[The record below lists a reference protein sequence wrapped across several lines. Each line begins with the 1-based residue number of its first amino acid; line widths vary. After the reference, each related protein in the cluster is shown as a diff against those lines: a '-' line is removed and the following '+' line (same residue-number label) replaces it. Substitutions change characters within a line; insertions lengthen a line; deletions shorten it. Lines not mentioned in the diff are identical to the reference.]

1 MANIN
6 NYNLSY
12 KPLYIYT
19 ENLNFFYKLNKELKR
34 LNIDFEIL
42 YTGRKLPTLSSIVL
56 TTLDEIKK
64 LENIP
69 EKLVI
74 LPYSSIDNFN
84 HYILEILAAVKIE
97 FKDFYSELTFSI
109 DPGTTHIGII
119 VFLDDFYLHAHTIY
133 EKELFIETIN
143 KYIICFQK
151 KNLNLLRLNFKIGS
165 GVIPITID
173 LLKKIFSNFENRKK
187 MKVYLVDEAK
197 SSKIKIQDKF
207 NLIKSKHESSALIIA
222 MRKGIEVNIR
232 NYLKVIKY
240 GNSYNQ
246 NYYGKDEMSFEPI
259 MEGNVKLKEII
270 SRLLN
275 DDISLSKSSQILEEY
290 NSNSFDI

>member
-74 LPYSSIDNFN
+74 LPYSSTDNFN

-246 NYYGKDEMSFEPI
+246 NYYGKDEISFEPI
-259 MEGNVKLKEII
+259 MEGSVKLKEII

>member
-246 NYYGKDEMSFEPI
+246 NYYGKDEISFEPI
-259 MEGNVKLKEII
+259 MEGSVKLKEII

>member
-34 LNIDFEIL
+34 LKIDFEIL

-74 LPYSSIDNFN
+74 LPYSSTDNFN

-246 NYYGKDEMSFEPI
+246 NYYGKDEISFEPI
-259 MEGNVKLKEII
+259 MEGSVKLKEII

>member
-34 LNIDFEIL
+34 LKIDFEIL
-42 YTGRKLPTLSSIVL
+42 YTSRKLPTLSSIVL

-74 LPYSSIDNFN
+74 LPYSSTDNFN

-119 VFLDDFYLHAHTIY
+119 VFLDDFYLYAHTIY

-173 LLKKIFSNFENRKK
+173 LLKKIFNNFENRKK

-246 NYYGKDEMSFEPI
+246 NYYGNDEISFEPI
-259 MEGNVKLKEII
+259 MEGSVKLKEII

>member
-1 MANIN
+1 LANIN

-74 LPYSSIDNFN
+74 LPYSSTDNFN

-173 LLKKIFSNFENRKK
+173 LLKKIFNNFENRKK

-246 NYYGKDEMSFEPI
+246 NYYGKDEISFEPI
-259 MEGNVKLKEII
+259 MEGSVKLKEII

>member
-34 LNIDFEIL
+34 LKIDFEIL
-42 YTGRKLPTLSSIVL
+42 YTSRKLPTLSSIVL

-74 LPYSSIDNFN
+74 LPYSSTDNFN

-119 VFLDDFYLHAHTIY
+119 VFLDDFYLYAHTIY

-173 LLKKIFSNFENRKK
+173 LLKKIFNNFENRKK

-246 NYYGKDEMSFEPI
+246 NYYGKDEISFEPI
-259 MEGNVKLKEII
+259 MEGSVKLKEII

>member
-34 LNIDFEIL
+34 LKIDFEIL
-42 YTGRKLPTLSSIVL
+42 YTSRKLPTLSSIVL

-74 LPYSSIDNFN
+74 LPYSSTDNFN

-246 NYYGKDEMSFEPI
+246 NYYGNDEISFEPI
-259 MEGNVKLKEII
+259 MEGSVKLKEII